1 MIYILAVVGVGVRIF
16 INSYMLTG
24 IMESIADLL
33 IQWFKLF
40 QGMAIFILFNNLIP
54 EEKWKKVNKQVK
66 NTVYLFS
73 NYTFEIYIV
82 HEFFTCYMFTQFL
95 PDNKTLQIF
104 MTWVCIALA
113 TMLLIKLENIFEM
126 MRKN

>member
-1 MIYILAVVGVGVRIF
+1 
-16 INSYMLTG
+16 
-24 IMESIADLL
+24 
-33 IQWFKLF
+33 
-40 QGMAIFILFNNLIP
+40 
-54 EEKWKKVNKQVK
+54 
-66 NTVYLFS
+66 
-73 NYTFEIYIV
+73 
-82 HEFFTCYMFTQFL
+82 MFTQFL